1 MRLTNSNR
9 CFSSSNLKLLIED
22 CRTNHAEQVN
32 NNKNVVEL
40 VVGDIFMAMSSI
52 QSDASSNR
60 VAKLSY
66 QIRGPFR
73 IDKCTGS

>member
-22 CRTNHAEQVN
+22 CRTNHAERVN

-40 VVGDIFMAMSSI
+40 VVGDIFMAISSI